1 MKHKI
6 FRITI
11 GKRLAFGFGLILAI
25 LVTAVVISND
35 RLRDL
40 QKLELEL
47 VNSTFPSTLAA
58 SELVGEINK
67 SLAILRGYL
76 VLGDEELI
84 TQRQDVWE
92 NIDNQM
98 VVLKENQLNNQHIVG
113 YAEKLSALD
122 VSLKQY
128 RSAQDEAEQVA
139 HTEDEQPAM
148 KMYKQ
153 DIAPIVMNLLQD
165 INQLAQLEQSLPATP
180 ERKKLLGVFANSSAS
195 LSLGLA
201 SARSYLIGG
210 DENYK
215 ATYFQHWTTN
225 SSTFYE
231 IESKRHLL
239 TREQRE
245 LFDSYS
251 LMRDRF
257 SNEVEKMF
265 KVRESKRWNMSQ
277 YLLGTKAAPLS
288 VLSLQLVQDLDA
300 LQRAQLKKEVA
311 QLDEMNASIAQV
323 LKLTGIVGIIV
334 GVFIAFTITRSVTRP
349 MIGMTRSLKSVARE
363 GDYSIR
369 LPVRGSDE
377 VCQSAIA
384 FNNLMSET
392 QNALNE
398 INQVMERIA
407 EGDLSLRINGDYKG
421 DLLSIK
427 EATNASL
434 INAEKAEYVKQSFEN
449 EARRVAEEN
458 ARVRQAL
465 DCVSNNIMMANS
477 EHQVIYINNAAQEM
491 LIDAKDDFKQELPH
505 FDPEDVVGHSIDLF
519 HKDPHHQRQ
528 ILENVTESF
537 TSEFFVG
544 NKVMAINAQ
553 PMFDDEG
560 ERIGTVIEW
569 TDRTDEVAI
578 EREIDNVIS
587 SAARGDFSARIEMS
601 GKQGFFYNL
610 AEGLNT
616 LTSNIDHSLA
626 DMQRILA
633 AMAKGDLTER
643 MEKNYAGRLGLLKQ
657 DTNQTIEKLTDVI
670 RRIRET
676 ASTVSVSSREIVS
689 GNQDLSMRTDEQAA
703 SLQATATS
711 MEEMTSTVKQS
722 AENAFSTKL
731 VSMKARAKAREGGE
745 AITRTIN
752 AMEDI
757 STASSEIGEII
768 GVIDEIAFQ
777 TNLLA
782 LNAAVEAARAG
793 EQGRGFA
800 VVAGEVRSLAQRSAS
815 AAKEIK
821 ELIEASNKKV
831 AVGAEYVSNSG
842 KTLSEIVSM
851 VEEMGGKMAEISDA
865 AQEQSIGIEQVN
877 LSITKMDTV
886 TQKNAALV
894 EEVTTA
900 SEGMW
905 SLSQDMT
912 EMVAFFNLPEQD
924 DTDVIARDTSQ
935 DLDDDDFLEFSD
947 DSYREL
953 DDDIET
959 QSPPSKPKF
968 QFASKTKDDV
978 EDDDDDIEF
987 EFYDGDN
994 HK

>member
-1 MKHKI
+1 MNHKI

-35 RLRDL
+35 RLRNL
-40 QKLELEL
+40 QVLENEL

-58 SELVGEINK
+58 SGLVGEINK

-76 VLGDEELI
+76 VLGDEKLK
-84 TQRQDVWE
+84 TQRQEVWDS
-92 NIDNQM
+92 IDQQM
-98 VVLKENQLNNQHIVG
+98 AVLKENTLNNQHIVG
-113 YAEKLSALD
+113 YAEKLSALE

-128 RSAQDEAEQVA
+128 RSAQDEAEQIA

-148 KMYKQ
+148 KMFKL
-153 DIAPIVMNLLQD
+153 DISPVAMRMLDD
-165 INQLAQLEQSLPATP
+165 INQLAQLEQSLPSTP
-180 ERKKLLGVFANSSAS
+180 ERKKLLGVFAHSSAS
-195 LSLGLA
+195 LSLAFA
-201 SARSYLIGG
+201 SARSYLISGNQ
-210 DENYK
+210 NYK
-215 ATYFQHWTTN
+215 ATYFQHWTAN
-225 SSTFYE
+225 SNAFYD
-231 IESKRHLL
+231 IESKRYLL

-251 LMRDRF
+251 PLRDRF
-257 SNEVEKMF
+257 ADDVDKMYQL
-265 KVRESKRWNMSQ
+265 RESKRWNMSQ
-277 YLLGTKAAPLS
+277 YLLGTKASPLS
-288 VLSLQLVQDLDA
+288 VLSQQLVQDLDA
-300 LQRAQLKKEVA
+300 LQRAQLNKEVA
-311 QLDEMNASIAQV
+311 QLAEMNASITQV
-323 LKLTGIVGIIV
+323 LKLTGIIGVVVGAII
-334 GVFIAFTITRSVTRP
+334 ALTITRSVTRP
-349 MIGMTRSLKSVARE
+349 IINMTRSLKAVSRE

-377 VCQSAIA
+377 VCQSAKA
-384 FNNLMSET
+384 FNTLMTET
-392 QNALNE
+392 QNALSE
-398 INQVMERIA
+398 INRVMERIA

-421 DLLSIK
+421 DLHSIK

-434 INAEKAEYVKQSFEN
+434 ENAERAEFVKQAFEQ
-449 EARRVAEEN
+449 EARTIAEEN

-465 DCVSNNIMMANS
+465 DCVSNNIMMSDS
-477 EHQVIYINNAAQEM
+477 EHQVIYLNNAAKEM
-491 LIDAKDDFKQELPH
+491 LQTAADDFRQELPD
-505 FDPEDVVGHSIDLF
+505 FDPDSVVGQSIDLF

-528 ILENVTESF
+528 VLENVSETF

-544 NKVMAINAQ
+544 TKVMAISAQ

-569 TDRTDEVAI
+569 TDRTSEVAI

-587 SAARGDFSARIEMS
+587 AAARGDFSARIEMT

-616 LTSNIDHSLA
+616 LTKNIDDSLA

-633 AMAKGDLTER
+633 AMAQGNLTER
-643 MEKNYAGRLGLLKQ
+643 MDKNYTGRLGQLKK
-657 DTNQTIEKLTDVI
+657 DTNQTIDKLTDVI

-676 ASTVSVSSREIVS
+676 AGTVSVSSREIVA
-689 GNQDLSMRTDEQAA
+689 GNQDLSLRTDEQAT
-703 SLQATATS
+703 SLQATSSS

-722 AENAFSTKL
+722 AENALSTKL
-731 VSMKARAKAREGGE
+731 VSMKARAKAREGGQ

-800 VVAGEVRSLAQRSAS
+800 VVAGEVRNLAQRSAS

-831 AVGAEYVSNSG
+831 EVGAEYVSNSG
-842 KTLSEIVSM
+842 KTLAEIVSM

-865 AQEQSIGIEQVN
+865 AQEQSVGIEQVN
-877 LSITKMDTV
+877 LSITKMDSV

-894 EEVTTA
+894 EQVTTA

-912 EMVAFFNLPEQD
+912 EMVAFFDLPEEQD
-924 DTDVIARDTSQ
+924 ASLLEEE
-935 DLDDDDFLEFSD
+935 LDDEDDGFLEFSD

-953 DDDIET
+953 DDDIEV

-968 QFASKTKDDV
+968 QFASKAKDDV

-994 HK
+994 DK